1 MTRVQSDIAN
11 QRAEGDATNLARD
24 VAALHAEWMAA
35 VARGFDALAPLLG
48 PLLADP
54 SISGE
59 CAMHLVVMDPAAD
72 PHAASFE
79 DAILAERSFG
89 DVAHWEADYAWY
101 ARAKARLAWR
111 EQTSLRTLFAQ
122 HRERLR
128 EDDIQVEGAVKC
140 GHWIVGASGAQAWYD
155 HAIATIAIAL
165 FDAAAEHARRNAVA
179 R

>member
-1 MTRVQSDIAN
+1 MTRVQSDIAHQPAEGGVAKSPRN
-11 QRAEGDATNLARD
+11 ADARAESI
-24 VAALHAEWMAA
+24 AA
-35 VARGFDALAPLLG
+35 VARGFGALAPLLDA
-48 PLLADP
+48 LLADR

-72 PHAASFE
+72 PHTVSFE

-101 ARAKARLAWR
+101 AHAKARLAWR
-111 EQTSLRTLFAQ
+111 EQMSLRTLFAQ

-128 EDDIQVEGAVKC
+128 EDDIQVEGAVK
-140 GHWIVGASGAQAWYD
+140 GGQWIVAASGAQAWYD

-165 FDAAAEHARRNAVA
+165 FDVAAEHARRNAVA